1 MQLLG
6 IVQVHMSW
14 SIKGQESS
22 EGAPTST
29 KVNYISAA
37 VGTSVT
43 QGSVTAYSFHQQCR
57 KWGSAGNINVL
68 PWRLKQLSSFLFY
81 SPNNFTRKSYS

>member
-6 IVQVHMSW
+6 TVQTHTSW

-22 EGAPTST
+22 EGAPTPT
-29 KVNYISAA
+29 KANYISAA

-43 QGSVTAYSFHQQCR
+43 QGSGTAYSFHQECR
-57 KWGSAGNINVL
+57 KWGSPGNVNIQ
-68 PWRLKQLSSFLFY
+68 PWHL
-81 SPNNFTRKSYS
+81 